1 MRWLALRS
9 WDWIQVEITTRCT
22 AECSYC
28 PRTVYRSVWR
38 SRDMD
43 PATFRRLV
51 PAFRNTGL
59 VFLQGWGE
67 PLLHPDFFSLV
78 RLAKG
83 AGCRVGT
90 TTNGMLLD
98 DESIPALFDSG
109 LDVIAFSLAGADA
122 YHDRVRRGTILARV
136 LDAME
141 CLAGERLRRG
151 LTRPAIHVAYM
162 LLRSGLES
170 CARLPELL
178 RRVPVDAVVVSTL
191 DFVPAKD
198 LRAES
203 VRLDES
209 GLAAARRLLE
219 ELGRQ
224 GLPVYHYLGEGPPR
238 RCAEN
243 PYRALFVTVDGSVA
257 PCVYLGLPVVEP
269 VEVYDIPAGR
279 FHAPLIFGNIG
290 ERTLA
295 EVWRGRDYRTFRRA
309 LKRGILPEPC
319 RFCLKVEGPAGR

>member
-1 MRWLALRS
+1 
-9 WDWIQVEITTRCT
+9 
-22 AECSYC
+22 
-28 PRTVYRSVWR
+28 
-38 SRDMD
+38 
-43 PATFRRLV
+43 
-51 PAFRNTGL
+51 
-59 VFLQGWGE
+59 LQGWGE
-67 PLLHPDFFSLV
+67 PLLHRDFFSLV

-90 TTNGMLLD
+90 TTNGMLLG
-98 DESIPALFDSG
+98 DESVPALFDSG
-109 LDVIAFSLAGADA
+109 LDVIAFSLAGGDA

-141 CLAGERLRRG
+141 RLAAERLRRG

-178 RRVPVDAVVVSTL
+178 RRVSVDAVVVSTL
-191 DFVPAKD
+191 DFVCAED

-203 VRLDES
+203 LRLDEG

-219 ELGRQ
+219 DLGRQ
-224 GLPVYHYLGEGPPR
+224 GLPVYHYLGNGPAG

-257 PCVYLGLPVVEP
+257 PCVYLGLPVAEP
-269 VEVYDIPAGR
+269 VKIYDIPAGR

-295 EVWRGRDYRTFRRA
+295 EVWRGWDYRSFRRA
-309 LKRGILPEPC
+309 LKRGTLPEPC
-319 RFCLKVEGPAGR
+319 RFCLKTGCPTE